1 MRWDNMSGAMFDP
14 PWKHPPTCPEDRVTA
29 EDICVLLGV
38 PREISV
44 SHFPSYIY
52 SAALDVC
59 SDDEVMS
66 LHRAPVTDPVLR
78 KLFGEIRYSE
88 GSFQP
93 ALRRL
98 LQECHPGWQKGLAEL
113 QARVAISCAV
123 SIVKNG
129 AFNWQVASANLVDDT
144 LLFDANQHSYQLPPL
159 SRPRILIDYG
169 PGLGGRFVMKE
180 HLNALSKGRP
190 FVYAPVARGSFIPT
204 FLISYVSTLMTKE
217 SMSIYM
223 NNGFFGPHH
232 EGIRAITS
240 HFIKAAPG
248 QADVI
253 FCSGL
258 QMVDK
263 QELRAGIENAY
274 PLLRDGGV
282 LLLRSQKTREPAEAS
297 TIDDML
303 EIAFAS
309 GFSSQS
315 ARYFHSIS
323 GGEKATPTLSAILTK
338 S

>member
-1 MRWDNMSGAMFDP
+1 MHWDIMSAAMFDP
-14 PWKHPPTCPEDRVTA
+14 PWKKPPQCPEDRVTP

-38 PREISV
+38 PREIAV
-44 SHFPSYIY
+44 SHSQKYIY
-52 SAALDVC
+52 SAALDIF
-59 SDDEVMS
+59 SDDEVAS
-66 LHRAPVTDPVLR
+66 LHREPVTDPILR
-78 KLFGEIRYSE
+78 NLFGETKYSQ

-93 ALRRL
+93 ALRKMM
-98 LQECHPGWQKGLAEL
+98 QECHPGWQKGLGTF
-113 QARVAISCAV
+113 QANIAISCAV
-123 SIVKNG
+123 NVVKNG
-129 AFNWQVASANLVDDT
+129 AFNWQAASANLVDDT
-144 LLFDANQHSYQLPPL
+144 LLFDANQHSYPLPPL

-169 PGLGGRFVMKE
+169 PGLSGRFVMKE
-180 HLNALSKGRP
+180 HLNALAKGRP
-190 FVYAPVARGSFIPT
+190 FVYAPIARGSFIPT
-204 FLISYVSTLMTKE
+204 FLVSYVSTLMTKE

-223 NNGFFGPHH
+223 NNGFFAPKH
-232 EGIRAITS
+232 EGIRAVTNY
-240 HFIKAAPG
+240 FIQAAPG

-253 FCSGL
+253 FCSSL

-282 LLLRSQKTREPAEAS
+282 LLLRSQKTREPAESS

-303 EIAFAS
+303 DIAFAS

-323 GGEKATPTLSAILTK
+323 GGGKATPTLSAILIK